1 VGTELSKLKPPKG
14 SRKSKKRVGRG
25 PGSGLGTYSTRGLK
39 GQGSRSGRGVREGFE
54 GGQTPLIKRIPK
66 RGFNSRKRVNLSII
80 NVEALNRFKSGEN
93 ITVEKLKEVALAR
106 KRDKV
111 KILGEGTIDKKLTVH
126 AHMFSKSAQ
135 EKIEKAGGEIV
146 KDA

>member
-25 PGSGLGTYSTRGLK
+25 PGSGMGTFSTRGLK
-39 GQGSRSGRGVREGFE
+39 GQNSRSGRGVREGFE

>member
-25 PGSGLGTYSTRGLK
+25 PGSGMGTYSTRGLK
-39 GQGSRSGRGVREGFE
+39 GQNSRSGGGVREGFE

-66 RGFNSRKRVNLSII
+66 KGFNTVKNYTVSIV
-80 NVEALNRFKSGEN
+80 NVEKLNRFKNGEE
-93 ITVEKLKEVALAR
+93 ITLGKLEQIGLVA
-106 KRDKV
+106 KRDRV
-111 KILGEGTIDKKLTVH
+111 KILGFGDIEKKLTVH
-126 AHMFSKSAQ
+126 AHDFSKSAK

>member
-25 PGSGLGTYSTRGLK
+25 PGSGMGTYSTRGLK
-39 GQGSRSGRGVREGFE
+39 GQNARSGGGVREGFE

-66 RGFNSRKRVNLSII
+66 KGFNRVRGYKISVVNI
-80 NVEALNRFKSGEN
+80 EELNRFKSGEE
-93 ITVEKLKEVALAR
+93 ITLEKLKKFALAG
-106 KRDKV
+106 KKDKV
-111 KILGEGTIDKKLTVH
+111 KILGYGDIGKKLKVH
-126 AHMFSKSAQ
+126 AHQFSKSAK